1 MNLTLPYSKK
11 AFNKIEE
18 LWQNQTVLVYLL
30 AAMLITLPLKHNIGS
45 MTCIIFLLVC
55 FSKAKKANFSISK
68 VEILPI
74 ILYVLMMLSLLWTI
88 DMRTTTAGL
97 QKEILVLLMPIAFCF
112 LPNLNQDLKNRVFKI
127 FSYSMVFFALFCLAK
142 AVFKFINSGDAS
154 VFFYHELVTAS
165 LNAIYVS
172 GFASFGMFYF
182 LVQKNKT
189 ISDQLA
195 LLTLVVFVFLL
206 SSKNIIICDFILVMV
221 YLFFFSGFSRK
232 IKTVIFVAILL
243 IITTFIASIKPI
255 RDRFMIEFQTA
266 LVDGSLKEGS
276 EATKN
281 SVYSISLKQA
291 WNQDQFQKNDFF
303 PGAAFRVYQ
312 TRIFIEMLQEEDV
325 FFTGFGLD
333 AAQTKIQEKVKEHHL
348 HESYGVYNFHNEYV
362 QLFSELGFFG
372 FLILV
377 SMLFISIRNGIRNKD
392 FVHIAFSVT
401 MIVLFL
407 TESFLSRQRGIIFFI
422 VIYCLLNKVNQN
434 KEQNLLQ

>member
-1 MNLTLPYSKK
+1 MNPTLPYSKK
-11 AFNKIEE
+11 VFHKIEE
-18 LWQNQTVLVYLL
+18 LWQNQTLLVYLL
-30 AAMLITLPLKHNIGS
+30 AAMLMTLPLKHNIGS

-55 FSKAKKANFSISK
+55 FSKAKKVNFSISK
-68 VEILPI
+68 VEIPPML
-74 ILYVLMMLSLLWTI
+74 LYVLMVLSLLWTI
-88 DMRTTTAGL
+88 DVHATKAGL
-97 QKEILVLLMPIAFCF
+97 QKEILVLLIPIAFCF
-112 LPNLNQDLKNRVFKI
+112 LPHLNQEVKHRVFKI
-127 FSYSMVFFALFCLAK
+127 YSFSMVFFAIFCLAK
-142 AVFKFINSGDAS
+142 AVLKFSSSGDFS
-154 VFFYHELVTAS
+154 VFFYHELVTVS

-189 ISDQLA
+189 IFDQLA
-195 LLTLVVFVFLL
+195 LVTLVAFVFLL

-232 IKTVIFVAILL
+232 TKTAILVAIVL
-243 IITTFIASIKPI
+243 ITTTCIASIKPI
-255 RDRFMIEFQTA
+255 RDRFMIELKTI
-266 LVDGSLKEGS
+266 LVDSSLKEGS
-276 EATKN
+276 EETKN
-281 SVYSISLKQA
+281 SIYSISLKQA
-291 WNQDQFQKNDFF
+291 WSQEQFQENDFF

-312 TRIFIEMLQEEDV
+312 TRIFIEMLQEEGI

-333 AAQTKIQEKVKEHHL
+333 AAQTKIQDKVKEHNL
-348 HESYGVYNFHNEYV
+348 HHSYGVYNFHNEYV
-362 QLFSELGFFG
+362 QIFSEIGFLG

-377 SMLFISIRNGIRNKD
+377 CMLFISIRNGIRNKD

>member
-74 ILYVLMMLSLLWTI
+74 LLYVLMMLSLLWTI

-127 FSYSMVFFALFCLAK
+127 FSYSMVLFAVFCLAK

-189 ISDQLA
+189 IFDQLA

-206 SSKNIIICDFILVMV
+206 SSKNIVICDFILVMV

-325 FFTGFGLD
+325 FFKGFGLD

-348 HESYGVYNFHNEYV
+348 HESYGAYNFHNEYV

-434 KEQNLLQ
+434 KKQNLLQ

>member
-1 MNLTLPYSKK
+1 MNLTLPYSKT

-18 LWQNQTVLVYLL
+18 LWQNQIVLVYLL

-45 MTCIIFLLVC
+45 MTCIIFLLFC
-55 FSKAKKANFSISK
+55 YSKAKKANFSISK

-74 ILYVLMMLSLLWTI
+74 FLYVLMMLSLLWTI

-127 FSYSMVFFALFCLAK
+127 FSYSMVLFALFCLAK
-142 AVFKFINSGDAS
+142 ALFKFINSGDAS

-189 ISDQLA
+189 IFDQLA

-206 SSKNIIICDFILVMV
+206 SSKNIIICAFILVMV

-232 IKTVIFVAILL
+232 IKKVIFVAILL

-422 VIYCLLNKVNQN
+422 VIYFLLNKVNQN

>member
-1 MNLTLPYSKK
+1 MNPTLPYSKK
-11 AFNKIEE
+11 VFHKIEE
-18 LWQNQTVLVYLL
+18 LWQNQTLLVYLL
-30 AAMLITLPLKHNIGS
+30 AAMLMTLPLKHNIGS

-74 ILYVLMMLSLLWTI
+74 FLYVLMVLSLLWTI
-88 DMRTTTAGL
+88 DVHATKAGL
-97 QKEILVLLMPIAFCF
+97 QKEILVLLIPIAFCF
-112 LPNLNQDLKNRVFKI
+112 LPHLNQEVKHRVFKI
-127 FSYSMVFFALFCLAK
+127 YSFSMVFFAIFCLAK
-142 AVFKFINSGDAS
+142 AVLKFSSSGDFS
-154 VFFYHELVTAS
+154 VFFYHELVTVS

-189 ISDQLA
+189 IFDQLA
-195 LLTLVVFVFLL
+195 LVTLVAFVFLL

-232 IKTVIFVAILL
+232 TKTAILVAIVL
-243 IITTFIASIKPI
+243 ITTTCIASIKPI
-255 RDRFMIEFQTA
+255 RDRFMIELKTI
-266 LVDGSLKEGS
+266 LVDSSLKEGS
-276 EATKN
+276 EETKN
-281 SVYSISLKQA
+281 SIYSISLKQA
-291 WNQDQFQKNDFF
+291 WSQEQFQENDFF

-312 TRIFIEMLQEEDV
+312 TRIFLEMLQDESI

-333 AAQTKIQEKVKEHHL
+333 AAQTKIQDKVKEHHL
-348 HESYGVYNFHNEYV
+348 HHSYGVYNFHNEYV
-362 QLFSELGFFG
+362 QIFSEIGFLGI
-372 FLILV
+372 LILV
-377 SMLFISIRNGIRNKD
+377 CMLFISIRNGIRNKD

-422 VIYCLLNKVNQN
+422 VLYCLLNKVNHN
-434 KEQNLLQ
+434 KEQNLL

>member
-1 MNLTLPYSKK
+1 MNLILLYSKT

-30 AAMLITLPLKHNIGS
+30 AAMLMTLPLKHNIGS

-112 LPNLNQDLKNRVFKI
+112 LPNLNPDLKNRVFKI

-195 LLTLVVFVFLL
+195 LLTLVVFVFLSFYHL
-206 SSKNIIICDFILVMV
+206 VFVLTNILLFRCDEIEKEKVTKGRLAVEEAITDAKVRRCPTCKKSFIKDSGCNKITCGCGKIHSKYSHLRHTKSKHHTAYINNLNII
-221 YLFFFSGFSRK
+221 
-232 IKTVIFVAILL
+232 
-243 IITTFIASIKPI
+243 
-255 RDRFMIEFQTA
+255 
-266 LVDGSLKEGS
+266 
-276 EATKN
+276 
-281 SVYSISLKQA
+281 
-291 WNQDQFQKNDFF
+291 
-303 PGAAFRVYQ
+303 
-312 TRIFIEMLQEEDV
+312 
-325 FFTGFGLD
+325 
-333 AAQTKIQEKVKEHHL
+333 
-348 HESYGVYNFHNEYV
+348 
-362 QLFSELGFFG
+362 QL
-372 FLILV
+372 
-377 SMLFISIRNGIRNKD
+377 
-392 FVHIAFSVT
+392 
-401 MIVLFL
+401 
-407 TESFLSRQRGIIFFI
+407 
-422 VIYCLLNKVNQN
+422 
-434 KEQNLLQ
+434 